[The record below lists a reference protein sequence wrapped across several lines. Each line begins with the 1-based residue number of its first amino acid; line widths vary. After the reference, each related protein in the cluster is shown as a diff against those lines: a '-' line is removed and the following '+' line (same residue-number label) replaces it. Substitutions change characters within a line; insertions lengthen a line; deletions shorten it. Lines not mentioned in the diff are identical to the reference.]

1 VVKGILILGRKE
13 RNIRRAKFPE
23 ISDAFANC
31 EKFIVLDSFIGNR
44 MVQISDFPFSF
55 RIFAEDKSA
64 ALVSLQVHF
73 IGWACFLKSRNLDK
87 PEFFIK
93 RINQFPFFAHV
104 AGNQLVFSLT
114 ENAGDGVPADRIHFT
129 SGAKPDDIGCK
140 MVYERFYIHVL
151 DIGMKDM
158 PAKD

>member
-1 VVKGILILGRKE
+1 MGL
-13 RNIRRAKFPE
+13 FPQE
-23 ISDAFANC
+23 
-31 EKFIVLDSFIGNR
+31 
-44 MVQISDFPFSF
+44 Q
-55 RIFAEDKSA
+55 KSGQA
-64 ALVSLQVHF
+64 RV
-73 IGWACFLKSRNLDK
+73 
-87 PEFFIK
+87 FIK

-114 ENAGDGVPADRIHFT
+114 ENASDGVPADRIHFT